1 LPFAITILGSSGAL
15 PALGRFPSSQYIN
28 IDKHHFLV
36 DAGEGTQMQLT
47 KYGISSQRIEA
58 IFISHLHGDHYLGLM
73 GLLFSMHLNKR
84 SSDLHLF
91 AFKGLREIILLQ
103 LKYSKS
109 SLSYKIIFHDLEEN
123 NPEVIFESD
132 TITIST
138 IPLLHKIPCNGFLFK
153 EKPKPRRINKV
164 KLPAGIL
171 LQHIAALKK
180 GDDVMDES
188 GKILY
193 ENLAYTLPPRLSRSY
208 AYCSDTAYF
217 ESIIDQVKGV
227 DILYHEATFTND
239 DVAKAKETKHSTAR
253 EAATIAKKS
262 KVKRLLIGHFSARYH
277 APEVLLNEARETFM
291 ETYLA
296 NEGETFNIDE

>member
-15 PALGRFPSSQYIN
+15 PALGRFPSSQYVN